1 MKKALSWFLS
11 EIMKSAYGINS
22 INREKSG
29 GPVEL
34 YVNSKTVAQPGRA
47 LSDTLVALN
56 LQLSS
61 NKYL

>member
-1 MKKALSWFLS
+1 
-11 EIMKSAYGINS
+11 MKSIYGING

-47 LSDTLVALN
+47 LSDN
-56 LQLSS
+56 ISS
-61 NKYL
+61 FKSAVIQ

>member
-1 MKKALSWFLS
+1 
-11 EIMKSAYGINS
+11 MKSAYGING

-29 GPVEL
+29 GPIEL